1 MVLLDKIEDFTASA
15 NSKTSFC
22 SFKDVSNEEL
32 ITFDY
37 SFEAEN
43 NIPGANM
50 DAATGIFTVGGSGLY
65 QVNLIEFLVF
75 TSELIRP
82 RSIWI

>member
-22 SFKDVSNEEL
+22 SFKDLSNEEL

-37 SFEAEN
+37 NFEAEN
-43 NIPGANM
+43 NIPGASM
-50 DAATGIFTVGGSGLY
+50 DAASGIFTVGGSGLY
-65 QVNLIEFLVF
+65 QVNFTVFLFFISEF
-75 TSELIRP
+75 IRH
-82 RSIWI
+82 RSMWK